1 MDIDSVRALKAEL
14 SEVVVRP
21 MIVSQA
27 LQHRFSVR
35 SVSTRQVSDV
45 RRTMALGISRAER
58 GRQYRLA
65 VRLQRRSLEAEARLR
80 EEIEARARGE
90 VDFRYIGRVLALQG
104 SPWHQERQRPLLIGA
119 SVAHYSVTAGTIG
132 CFPLHQ
138 KTQKHV
144 LLSNNHVL
152 AAEDRARQHS
162 AITQPGSYDG
172 GRRRGDQI
180 GELLDWVPMKTSG
193 NVVDAAI
200 ASIGPDVTIDPTTIK
215 GWGQLTGLR
224 TNPVEPG
231 DRVFK
236 VGRTTGLREGVVTA
250 IEVDD
255 VVVDYQRGALS
266 FDRQIEIE
274 GVGSEAFS
282 AGGDSG
288 SIIVDQQGG
297 ACALLFAGGDQGGT
311 NGKGLTYA
319 NPIDNVLQ
327 ALGLVI
333 D

>member
-14 SEVVVRP
+14 SEAVVRP
-21 MIVSQA
+21 IITSEA
-27 LQHRFSVR
+27 LRHRFAVR
-35 SVSTRQVSDV
+35 SVSTRRVSEV
-45 RRTMALGISRAER
+45 RRTVALGISRAER

-80 EEIEARARGE
+80 EQIETRARGE

-104 SPWHQERQRPLLIGA
+104 TPWHQERQRPLLIGA
-119 SVAHYSVTAGTIG
+119 STAHYSVTAGTVG
-132 CFPLHQ
+132 CFPLHR

-152 AAEDRARQHS
+152 AAEDRARQGS
-162 AITQPGSYDG
+162 AILQPGPYDG
-172 GRRRGDQI
+172 GRRRADQI
-180 GELLDWVPMKTSG
+180 GELLDWVPMKTGG
-193 NVVDAAI
+193 NIVDAAI
-200 ASIGPDVTIDPTTIK
+200 ASIAPDVEFDPTTIT
-215 GWGQLTGLR
+215 GWGRLTGVR
-224 TNPVEPG
+224 SEPIEPG
-231 DRVFK
+231 DRVVK
-236 VGRTTGLREGVVTA
+236 AGRTTGLRHGLVTA

-274 GVGSEAFS
+274 GADDLSFS

-288 SIIVDQQGG
+288 SVIMDVQGR

-319 NPIDNVLQ
+319 NPIGDVLQ

-333 D
+333 T